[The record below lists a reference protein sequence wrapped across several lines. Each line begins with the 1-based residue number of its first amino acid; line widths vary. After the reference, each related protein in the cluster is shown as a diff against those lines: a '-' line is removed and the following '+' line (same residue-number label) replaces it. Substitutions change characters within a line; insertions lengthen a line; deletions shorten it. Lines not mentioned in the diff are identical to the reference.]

1 MNRSSR
7 RLWLL
12 IAAAALLAAPAA
24 ATHAAKR
31 KPRTPACFGAA
42 SRNLAAPCHNAKLDH
57 SARPGPNWAPLELNA
72 PCHPLPYTHVP
83 RVCWFAHRKKR
94 STATVALVGDSH
106 ASSWRSA
113 VRVLARSMRWHALTL
128 RRSSCPFNEA
138 RRNSPPKESASC
150 AQWVQATIRW
160 FGRHPEIRT
169 VMVTGSAYSGVVAQ
183 DGQDPHAVAVDGY
196 RAALAA
202 LPPSVER
209 VIVLRDTPRS
219 SVDMF
224 DCVSRAMRAHQ
235 SLVGVCSQPKGDVLP
250 PDPGVE
256 AAQQLGGP
264 RFQVIDLTDF
274 FCDLDRCYPVIG
286 GALVYKDISHMTTV
300 FGTSLGPYLRNAYIH
315 LTP

>member
-1 MNRSSR
+1 MTVR
-7 RLWLL
+7 RLALAIVAAVLL
-12 IAAAALLAAPAA
+12 TASAAAS
-24 ATHAAKR
+24 
-31 KPRTPACFGAA
+31 RTPACFGAA
-42 SRNLAAPCHNAKLDH
+42 SRDPAAPCHNAALDH
-57 SARPGPNWAPLELNA
+57 SAKPTPNAAPLELNA

-83 RVCWFAHRKKR
+83 RVCWFAHRKKG
-94 STATVALVGDSH
+94 SSATVALVGDSH

-150 AQWVQATIRW
+150 AQWVRATIRW
-160 FGRHPEIRT
+160 FGKHPEIRT
-169 VMVTGSAYSGVVAQ
+169 VIVTGSAYSGVVAQ
-183 DGQDPHAVAVDGY
+183 DGQDPYTVAVDGY
-196 RAALAA
+196 REALAA
-202 LPPSVER
+202 LPPSIQHVF
-209 VIVLRDTPRS
+209 VLRDTPRS

-224 DCVSRAMRAHQ
+224 DCVRQAMRADQ
-235 SLVGVCSQPKGDVLP
+235 SLVGVCAQPKGDVLP
-250 PDPGVE
+250 PDPGVQ

-274 FCDLDRCYPVIG
+274 FCDIDRCFPVIG

-300 FGTSLGPYLRNAYIH
+300 FGTSLGPYLRNAYLH